1 MDFKL
6 KGKSA
11 LVTGASQGIGRATA
25 IALAEQGVELHLTAR
40 SLDNLKYVRDQILNE
55 YNVGVKIHPL
65 DLTESGACNR
75 LVDAVGRLD
84 ILINNAGAIPGG
96 ALTEVDEIAWRRGW
110 ELKVMGYIN
119 LSRLTYPKM
128 KAKGGGVIINNI
140 GNAGEVFDSRYIA
153 GTSGNA
159 SLMAFTRALGGRS
172 LDDNIRVVGINPG
185 PVNTE
190 RIYALL
196 RNRAKSQLGDE
207 KRYAELLKR
216 YPLGRPAHVREIT
229 DLIVFL
235 VSYRAGYISGT
246 VITVDGGIS
255 SRSSII

>member
-1 MDFKL
+1 MK
-6 KGKSA
+6 
-11 LVTGASQGIGRATA
+11 
-25 IALAEQGVELHLTAR
+25 
-40 SLDNLKYVRDQILNE
+40 
-55 YNVGVKIHPL
+55 
-65 DLTESGACNR
+65 TE
-75 LVDAVGRLD
+75 
-84 ILINNAGAIPGG
+84 
-96 ALTEVDEIAWRRGW
+96 
-110 ELKVMGYIN
+110 
-119 LSRLTYPKM
+119 
-128 KAKGGGVIINNI
+128 GGGVIINNI

-172 LDDNIRVVGINPG
+172 LDDKIRVVGINPG

-196 RNRAKSQLGDE
+196 RNRAKTQLGDE
-207 KRYAELLKR
+207 KRYAELLKH

>member
-6 KGKSA
+6 TGKSA
-11 LVTGASQGIGRATA
+11 LVTGASRGIGRATA
-25 IALAEQGVELHLTAR
+25 IALAEQGVDLHLTAR
-40 SLDNLKYVRDQILNE
+40 SADNLQSVRDQILNE
-55 YNVGVKIHPL
+55 GNVGVEIHPL
-65 DLTESGACNR
+65 DLTEIGACSK
-75 LVDAVGRLD
+75 LVDAVGRVD
-84 ILINNAGAIPGG
+84 ILINNAGAIPAGD
-96 ALTEVDEIAWRRGW
+96 LTEVDEIAWRRGW
-110 ELKVMGYIN
+110 ELKVLGYIN
-119 LSRLTYPKM
+119 LCRLTYPIM
-128 KAKGGGVIINNI
+128 KTEGGGVIINNI

-172 LDDNIRVVGINPG
+172 LDDKIRVVGINPG

-196 RNRAKSQLGDE
+196 RNRAKTQLGDE
-207 KRYAELLKR
+207 KRYAELLKH